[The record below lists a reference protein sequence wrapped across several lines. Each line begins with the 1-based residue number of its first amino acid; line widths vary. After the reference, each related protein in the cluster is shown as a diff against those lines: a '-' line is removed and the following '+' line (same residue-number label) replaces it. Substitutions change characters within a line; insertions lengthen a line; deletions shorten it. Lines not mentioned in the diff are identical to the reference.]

1 MRLALLIILFPL
13 IVFGQSNRDKLIKKQ
28 PIKTGSPVIPA
39 PPIPTYI
46 GKGTFAAGVGNIT
59 PTLPAGLSAGDFMI
73 LQVQTD
79 TEAVTAPAGWTEFSM
94 SPVQYSTTTRISLF
108 YRRYV
113 GGDGNPTVTD
123 PGDHA
128 IGQIFAFAGCNPSG
142 EPIHISSTST
152 AAGTTAFDIDCGVTT
167 VDNIL
172 ICIFVTGGADNAISR
187 FSGYGVNASL
197 GSFTQQTSEGTIE
210 GAGGSIDLWTG
221 TKVTAGD
228 CGNITATL
236 PVASAWAS
244 IVIGLKG

>member
-1 MRLALLIILFPL
+1 MRLALLILLFPL
-13 IVFGQSNRDKLIKKQ
+13 IVFGQSNRDKLIKRQ
-28 PIKTGSPVIPA
+28 PIKMGVSTIAA

-46 GKGTFAAGVGNIT
+46 GKGTVAEGIADIT

-113 GGDGNPTVTD
+113 GGDGNPTITD

-128 IGQIFAFAGCNPSG
+128 LAMIYAFSGCNPTG
-142 EPIHISSTST
+142 EPVHISSTAT
-152 AAGTTAFDIDCGVTT
+152 QAGTTAFDVDCGVTT

-172 ICIFVTGGADNAISR
+172 ICIFVNGGADVDDSR
-187 FSGYGVNASL
+187 FLGVGVNASL
-197 GSFTQQTSEGTIE
+197 GSLTQRGSEGSIQ

-221 TKVTAGD
+221 TKVSAGD
-228 CGNITATL
+228 CGNLTATL
-236 PVASAWAS
+236 GVASAWAS

>member
-1 MRLALLIILFPL
+1 MT
-13 IVFGQSNRDKLIKKQ
+13 Q
-28 PIKTGSPVIPA
+28 KTTGNSYTPA
-39 PPIPTYI
+39 IPTYI
-46 GKGTFAAGVGNIT
+46 GKGTVAEGISDIV
-59 PTLPAGLSAGDFMI
+59 PTLPSGLSVGDFMI

-79 TEAVTAPAGWTEFSM
+79 TEAVTAPSGWTEFSM

-128 IGQIFAFAGCNPSG
+128 IGIIYAFAGCNASG
-142 EPIHISSTST
+142 EPIHISSTAT
-152 AAGTTAFDIDCGVTT
+152 QAGTTAFDVACGVTT

-172 ICIFVTGGADNAISR
+172 MCIFVNGGADNNDSR
-187 FSGYGVNASL
+187 FLGFGTNASL
-197 GSFTQQTSEGTIE
+197 GSLTQRASKGTIE
-210 GAGGSIDLWTG
+210 GAGGSVDLWTG

-228 CGNITATL
+228 CGNLTATL
-236 PVASAWAS
+236 SVASAWAS